1 MFSEPL
7 EEGVSRG
14 EWRYVELRYVE
25 LGSILWSMQSESG
38 GMGSEWFDRLISS
51 SALFS
56 GLFLMHP

>member
-14 EWRYVELRYVE
+14 GWRYVELRYVE
-25 LGSILWSMQSESG
+25 LGNILWSMQSESG
-38 GMGSEWFDRLISS
+38 GMGSEWLDRLISS